1 MTHLSRLSEELILWM
16 SPRFGFIDLADRFCT
31 GSSIMPQKKNPD
43 VPELVRG
50 KTGRVNG
57 HLVALL
63 TLMKAQ
69 PLAYNKDNQEDKEP
83 LFDTAD
89 TLVDSLAVYAAM
101 MRGVTVNA
109 PAMARAAAEGY
120 STATDLA
127 DYLVRKGLPFREAHE
142 AVARAVRAAQAQGRD
157 LAELPLEALRA
168 FSPLVEADVY
178 AVLTLEGSVAS
189 RTVAGGT
196 APAQVRAA
204 VAEARRR
211 LPGATGGSP

>member
-1 MTHLSRLSEELILWM
+1 MMHLSRLSEELILWM
-16 SPRFGFIDLADRFCT
+16 SPRFGFIRLADRFCT

-83 LFDTAD
+83 LFDTVD
-89 TLVDSLAVYAAM
+89 TIIPTLQIYGDLLTGIEVDREAM
-101 MRGVTVNA
+101 L
-109 PAMARAAAEGY
+109 AAAEQGFA
-120 STATDLA
+120 TATDLA

-142 AVARAVRAAQAQGRD
+142 AVARAVRLAAGKGVD
-157 LAELPLEALRA
+157 LSGLSLEELRQFSTLIEEDALDQLSLSGALAARNHI
-168 FSPLVEADVY
+168 
-178 AVLTLEGSVAS
+178 
-189 RTVAGGT
+189 GGT
-196 APAQVRAA
+196 APEQVKRAIQT
-204 VAEARRR
+204 ARKS
-211 LPGATGGSP
+211 LSS

>member
-1 MTHLSRLSEELILWM
+1 
-16 SPRFGFIDLADRFCT
+16 
-31 GSSIMPQKKNPD
+31 
-43 VPELVRG
+43 
-50 KTGRVNG
+50 
-57 HLVALL
+57 
-63 TLMKAQ
+63 MKGQ

-109 PAMARAAAEGY
+109 PAMARAAAEGF

-157 LAELPLEALRA
+157 LAELPLDALRA

-211 LPGATGGSP
+211 LPGATGG